1 MLLKLFGLRMDREWM
16 RQRFGTRF
24 ESSMLLELSA
34 LRLAGALRKDARG
47 YALTERG
54 MYLWVLQ
61 MSAFF
66 ESVNV
71 FRERM
76 RAHIHSELDRDDDD
90 DETAV
95 VPTSEPAVIASSL
108 VQPENADGP

>member
-1 MLLKLFGLRMDREWM
+1 MA
-16 RQRFGTRF
+16 
-24 ESSMLLELSA
+24 LELAA
-34 LRLAGALRKDARG
+34 LRFAGAVRKDARG

-76 RAHIHSELDRDDDD
+76 RSNIHSEFERDDDRED
-90 DETAV
+90 TAAA
-95 VPTSEPAVIASSL
+95 PR
-108 VQPENADGP
+108 